1 MTTTADPAQRPQPLA
16 VAGGATETEIAALTA
31 VLAVLRRERD
41 RPHTPSTSTLA
52 GGWNSY
58 WHTVRNPLTPGREA
72 WRSSF
77 RQ

>member
-1 MTTTADPAQRPQPLA
+1 MNTVQDSGPATPQ
-16 VAGGATETEIAALTA
+16 VVVTGGASAQEVAAVTA

-41 RPHTPSTSTLA
+41 RPHMPSTSTLA

-58 WHTVRNPLTPGREA
+58 WHTVRNPLVPGREA